1 MKILLT
7 GNQGYIGSVLS
18 NILASEYDVV
28 GYDVGYFKDCNLL
41 QTIELTKQIS
51 KDTRDISL
59 DDLRDIDVIIHLAAL
74 SNDPLGELN
83 SNLTKEIN
91 FEATK
96 KIADLA
102 KKADVKRFIYVSSQ
116 SMYVISNTNYELD
129 EYKSEKKPVTEYAK
143 TKWDAEEYLNS
154 LNNKDFTIV
163 SFRPSTVFGVS
174 PRLRCDIV
182 FNNLLACA
190 YTTKKIEIK
199 SDGTPWRPVIHIRDV
214 ASALIAGIKAPKEL
228 ISGKSYNIGI
238 KNGNYQIKDM
248 ANVVKKLL
256 PNCDIVY
263 TREHL
268 KDPRSYK
275 VSFDRIFNDLGKF
288 YKPEWDLEKG
298 GRELL
303 EFFETINFNINDFK
317 GSKTNRLI
325 SIKERINKDF
335 DKNLRYFK

>member
-116 SMYVISNTNYELD
+116 SMYGISNTNYELD
-129 EYKSEKKPVTEYAK
+129 EYKSEKT
-143 TKWDAEEYLNS
+143 
-154 LNNKDFTIV
+154 
-163 SFRPSTVFGVS
+163 
-174 PRLRCDIV
+174 C
-182 FNNLLACA
+182 
-190 YTTKKIEIK
+190 
-199 SDGTPWRPVIHIRDV
+199 
-214 ASALIAGIKAPKEL
+214 
-228 ISGKSYNIGI
+228 
-238 KNGNYQIKDM
+238 
-248 ANVVKKLL
+248 
-256 PNCDIVY
+256 
-263 TREHL
+263 
-268 KDPRSYK
+268 
-275 VSFDRIFNDLGKF
+275 
-288 YKPEWDLEKG
+288 
-298 GRELL
+298 
-303 EFFETINFNINDFK
+303 
-317 GSKTNRLI
+317 NRVC
-325 SIKERINKDF
+325 
-335 DKNLRYFK
+335 

>member
-116 SMYVISNTNYELD
+116 SMYGISNTNYELD

-303 EFFETINFNINDFK
+303 EFFLTINFNINDFK
-317 GSKTNRLI
+317 GSKSNRLI